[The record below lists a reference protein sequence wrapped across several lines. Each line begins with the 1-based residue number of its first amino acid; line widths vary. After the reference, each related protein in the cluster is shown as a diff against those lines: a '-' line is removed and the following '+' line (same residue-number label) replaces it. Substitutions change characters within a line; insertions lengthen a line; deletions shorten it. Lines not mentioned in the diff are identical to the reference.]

1 MTYRQLGGK
10 LERISPPEP
19 TREENEAW
27 GISGAAMLGS
37 KPNLNPLRNRRG
49 ARASLRAAREQEWWA
64 LQDSNLRPR
73 ACEARA
79 LTN

>member
-1 MTYRQLGGK
+1 MGTAG
-10 LERISPPEP
+10 LEVEPIRGRERSGSPLAKSQH
-19 TREENEAW
+19 REGASECKM
-27 GISGAAMLGS
+27 SGV
-37 KPNLNPLRNRRG
+37 
-49 ARASLRAAREQEWWA
+49 WWA

>member
-1 MTYRQLGGK
+1 MVGTAGLELEAISRRERVAAGDEREPAAEILSAAK
-10 LERISPPEP
+10 DLER
-19 TREENEAW
+19 N
-27 GISGAAMLGS
+27 
-37 KPNLNPLRNRRG
+37 KLRG
-49 ARASLRAAREQEWWA
+49 EWWA